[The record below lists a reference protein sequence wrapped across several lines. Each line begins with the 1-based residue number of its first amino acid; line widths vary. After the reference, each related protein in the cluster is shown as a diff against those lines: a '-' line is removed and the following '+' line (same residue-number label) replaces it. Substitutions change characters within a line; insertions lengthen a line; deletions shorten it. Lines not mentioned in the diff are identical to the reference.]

1 MPSFV
6 LGLVT
11 VKKMKQTGLCPQVT
25 HGLVQEISMVINILK
40 KESKKAGVEG
50 KISLEWPRVGREVK
64 TLSLPLSWPKDLAN
78 SSTEL
83 SVEPLSLLARINSC
97 TGNNKNRHFSG
108 VYRCQAL

>member
-25 HGLVQEISMVINILK
+25 HGLVQGISMVINILK

-50 KISLEWPRVGREVK
+50 KISLEWPSVGREVK
-64 TLSLPLSWPKDLAN
+64 TLSLPLSWLKDLAN
-78 SSTEL
+78 REL
-83 SVEPLSLLARINSC
+83 SVEPPSLLARINSRS
-97 TGNNKNRHFSG
+97 GNNKNRHFSG